1 MVGRLHSALTWLALH
16 SFGLG
21 ARNVLPPIL
30 LAVALAC
37 TASANPPPPP
47 VPGTATPVKSAEELT
62 AALQAGAKH
71 IVITADLNL
80 SQGTGLQSAIPVA
93 ANTLS
98 IRVCALWLD
107 VMQQHGLVCFCA
119 HANEPFI
126 FVLHTGLHQHGGE
139 GEGGIAKQL

>member
-1 MVGRLHSALTWLALH
+1 MVGRLHVALTWLALH

-21 ARNVLPPIL
+21 ARNILPPIL

-47 VPGTATPVKSAEELT
+47 VPGTATPVTSAEELT

-71 IVITADLNL
+71 IVITADLNF

-93 ANTLS
+93 ATTLS
-98 IRVCALWLD
+98 IRVCALWLE
-107 VMQQHGLVCFCA
+107 VYATTRLSMFLCTCQRALHFCVA
-119 HANEPFI
+119 HRVAP
-126 FVLHTGLHQHGGE
+126 
-139 GEGGIAKQL
+139 ACW